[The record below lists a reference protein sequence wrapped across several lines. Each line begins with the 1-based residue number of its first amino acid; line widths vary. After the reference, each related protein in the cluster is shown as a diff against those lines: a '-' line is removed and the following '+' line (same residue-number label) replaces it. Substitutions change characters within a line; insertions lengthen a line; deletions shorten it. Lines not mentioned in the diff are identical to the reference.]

1 MKNFVLVSALIT
13 LLITVVSFDGVA
25 SETMTVGNYSFT
37 FNMTAP
43 HQIPNSHSV
52 QQGQILVLDGHI
64 LINDYS
70 GLGIKTESQSHD
82 ARLLEVLF
90 KEIGAGFIYASRD
103 SSFHTLYLMEF
114 RNETKNENTTTVYIV
129 STGNLS
135 QSAEFFKDVKIARI
149 KR

>member
-1 MKNFVLVSALIT
+1 MKNFALVSALIT
-13 LLITVVSFDGVA
+13 LLITVISFDGVA

-43 HQIPNSHSV
+43 HQIPNSHAV
-52 QQGQILVLDGHI
+52 QQGQILVLEGHI

-70 GLGIKTESQSHD
+70 GLGIKTESQSPD
-82 ARLLEVLF
+82 YRLLEVLF
-90 KEIGAGFIYASRD
+90 KDIGAGFIYAKRD

-114 RNETKNENTTTVYIV
+114 ENETKNENTSTVYIV
-129 STGNLS
+129 STANLS
-135 QSAEFFKDVKIARI
+135 QSADFFRDVKIARI